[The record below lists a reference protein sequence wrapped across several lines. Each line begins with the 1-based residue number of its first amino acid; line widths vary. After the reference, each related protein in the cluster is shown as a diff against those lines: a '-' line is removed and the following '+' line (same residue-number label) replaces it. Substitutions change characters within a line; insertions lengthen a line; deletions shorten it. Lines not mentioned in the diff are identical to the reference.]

1 MNQNTAKTRSYLEL
15 LIVLLAIMVVLPLL
29 EVKSDIINNI
39 ILSGFFLLF
48 LLAAMKMTV
57 TKGVA
62 PRKPFF
68 KWLIRGAIILSFTA
82 DVAQSVIYSLL
93 GGRKDNSFYLE
104 PISRLSGWDF
114 WLQFLSLVTLIGYAF
129 LTIFLIIMII
139 RDLFSG
145 NRVQVNKIFGAIVAY
160 LLLGIFWSFLYS
172 IFVLIEPGSIVH
184 GDGSPILSYAEATY
198 FSFVT
203 LCTVGYG
210 DIVPKAHLAMVFAN
224 LESVAGQ
231 LYLAILVA
239 RLVSLYASHGGGNKP
254 GGDAA
259 EEIAGAGKTWY
270 PNQ

>member
-29 EVKSDIINNI
+29 EVRSDIINNI

-48 LLAAMKMTV
+48 LLAAMKVTV

-62 PRKPFF
+62 PRQTFF
-68 KWLIRGAIILSFTA
+68 KWLIRGAIILSFSA
-82 DVAQSVIYSLL
+82 DVGQSILYSLL
-93 GGRKDNSFYLE
+93 GGRKDNLFYLE
-104 PISRLSGWDF
+104 PVFRLSGGDF
-114 WLQFLSLVTLIGYAF
+114 WIQFLSLVTLIGYAF

-145 NRVQVNKIFGAIVAY
+145 TRVQVNKIFGAIVAY
-160 LLLGIFWSFLYS
+160 ILLGIFWSFLYS
-172 IFVLIEPGSIVH
+172 IFSLIEPGSIVR
-184 GDGSPILSYAEATY
+184 GDGSPILSYAEVTY

-239 RLVSLYASHGGGNKP
+239 RLVSLYTAHSSREKSGGE
-254 GGDAA
+254 AA
-259 EEIAGAGKTWY
+259 EESAGAGKT
-270 PNQ
+270 